1 MKTALI
7 IGSVV
12 VAASAVA
19 ACIYFKKRN
28 IFESQQSSKNSFL
41 RNIFKNESQ
50 FEIREVEA
58 LSMRTFGSWIKE
70 HDFPTFAGYKFFV
83 IKDQNMIDKKK
94 NPNDLYV
101 YGFCITDAKIN
112 IIDKCIYLSKEV
124 DSSFATRVVN
134 DVNEIVIK

>member
-12 VAASAVA
+12 AASAVVA
-19 ACIYFKKRN
+19 YIYLKNKN
-28 IFESQQSSKNSFL
+28 NSESQQTSKNAFL
-41 RNIFKNESQ
+41 KNIFKNESQ
-50 FEIREVEA
+50 CEIREVDS

-101 YGFCITDAKIN
+101 HGFCITDAKIN

-124 DSSFATRVVN
+124 DSSFATKVAN